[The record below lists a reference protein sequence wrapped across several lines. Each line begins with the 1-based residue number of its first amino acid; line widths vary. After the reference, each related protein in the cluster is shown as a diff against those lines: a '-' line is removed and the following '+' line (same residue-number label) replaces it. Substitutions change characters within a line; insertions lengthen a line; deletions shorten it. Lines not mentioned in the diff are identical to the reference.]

1 MLHNKIFHKLSIL
14 ILAIPVALVS
24 LGAPA
29 EAATG
34 PCQADSSQICADIS
48 ALSFTTNGTNS
59 SISSGEAT
67 ANLAAT
73 KFSFRFTSSSALAN
87 KYLTVHFYDISAG
100 LHLLPTVGNET
111 LSQSCA
117 ASGAIGKNCVIK
129 TDANGGATFNI
140 DIVSAEVGKGFSY
153 HMLGPAG
160 FSSSS
165 VKVMYTVNGANV
177 RAAEV
182 CAGDRSKVCAPI
194 TRISATIGNSKL
206 KVVYG
211 VGGAGTAVLGTQ
223 TTLLRFSYTSSSEY
237 AYKWAFMKFRNATA
251 GVITIL
257 DSGDPTMSTACGLQD
272 AVGNGCSIRLDA
284 TGSASFFVTIA
295 GGAVGKSVEYVMSG
309 PSFDSQAVTISF
321 ASAAVT
327 VPLSTVKPSAVI
339 TGMAGLIKVVVKD
352 AKAKSVSITLPGAP
366 AAKFKPASNLETYY
380 FPRAKST
387 VKVTVTIGAWK
398 KIASVKVA

>member
-1 MLHNKIFHKLSIL
+1 MLHNKFLHKLSIL

-24 LGAPA
+24 LSAPA

-34 PCQADSSQICADIS
+34 ACQADSSQVCADIS

-73 KFSFRFTSSSALAN
+73 KFTFRFTASAAVAS
-87 KYLTVHFYDISAG
+87 KYLTVHFYDISPG
-100 LHLLPTVGNET
+100 MHLLPTVGNET
-111 LSQSCA
+111 LSRSCA

-129 TDANGGATFNI
+129 TDANGGATFEVEI
-140 DIVSAEVGKGFSY
+140 LSAEIGKGFSY

-177 RAAEV
+177 RAADV

-194 TRISATIGNSKL
+194 TRISATIGNAKL

-211 VGGAGTAVLGTQ
+211 AGGTGAAVVSTQ
-223 TTLLRFSYTSSSEY
+223 ATLLRFSYTSSAEY
-237 AYKWAFMKFRNATA
+237 AYKWAFMKFRNASS
-251 GVITIL
+251 GVVTIL
-257 DSGDPTMSTACGLQD
+257 DSGDPSLSTACGYQD
-272 AVGNGCSIRLDA
+272 AVGNGCSIRLDSN
-284 TGSASFFVTIA
+284 GSATFFVTIA
-295 GGAVGKSVEYVMSG
+295 GGATGKTVQYLMSG
-309 PSFDSQAVTISF
+309 PSFDSQPVTISF
-321 ASAAVT
+321 AAESVTEPLAV
-327 VPLSTVKPSAVI
+327 VKPSAVI